1 MPTSILMPS
10 LSPTMEE
17 GVIAAWLV
25 KEGDLIKPGTMLCS
39 VETDKT
45 TVDYESMDEGYLR
58 KIVVPSGNA
67 KVNQLIAVLSDEK
80 DEDISAFLAKEMEKS
95 AKVTGGSAATA
106 AQPAAASTESATPSP
121 AAPAPSRA
129 EQGSAPTAPVAP
141 APAAQSAASEEG
153 RVKASPLARKVAAEA
168 GVPLSSVTATGPG
181 GRIITRDVETA
192 KSAPKAAPASPAGVP
207 LSAAPKS
214 EAPVQ
219 RPLFGS
225 LAPVG
230 ETRDIPLTKM
240 RSVIGKRLLSTTQN
254 TPIFYVTQKIEVDAL
269 NKLRAELN
277 RAAGYKVSLNDLI
290 VKATAFALR
299 QYPAVNSSFHGEFIR
314 ENANIDICVAVAIP
328 DGLITPI
335 VKNADQK
342 GIGAISQEIKSLV
355 GKAKAGKLAPEEFQG
370 GTFTISN
377 LGMFGV
383 DEFTAIINPP
393 QAAILAVGGTSA
405 ELYLDKEGVPKER
418 QVMKITIS
426 ADHRVVDGAMAA
438 QFLSGLK
445 SLLENPVWLML

>member
-1 MPTSILMPS
+1 MRRRRL
-10 LSPTMEE
+10 
-17 GVIAAWLV
+17 
-25 KEGDLIKPGTMLCS
+25 
-39 VETDKT
+39 
-45 TVDYESMDEGYLR
+45 
-58 KIVVPSGNA
+58 
-67 KVNQLIAVLSDEK
+67 Q
-80 DEDISAFLAKEMEKS
+80 
-95 AKVTGGSAATA
+95 
-106 AQPAAASTESATPSP
+106 
-121 AAPAPSRA
+121 
-129 EQGSAPTAPVAP
+129 
-141 APAAQSAASEEG
+141 
-153 RVKASPLARKVAAEA
+153 AR
-168 GVPLSSVTATGPG
+168 
-181 GRIITRDVETA
+181 
-192 KSAPKAAPASPAGVP
+192 
-207 LSAAPKS
+207 
-214 EAPVQ
+214 
-219 RPLFGS
+219 
-225 LAPVG
+225 
-230 ETRDIPLTKM
+230 
-240 RSVIGKRLLSTTQN
+240 
-254 TPIFYVTQKIEVDAL
+254 
-269 NKLRAELN
+269 LRAELN

-355 GKAKAGKLAPEEFQG
+355 GKAKTGKLAPEEFQG

-405 ELYLDKEGVPKER
+405 ELYLDKEGTPKER
-418 QVMKITIS
+418 QVMKLTIS

-445 SLLENPVWLML
+445 SLLENPVLLML